1 MRVALFSHW
10 GCFVLYFPFAHTPL
24 ICEAHVHTIVH
35 TCSHV
40 CSRLLWLFV
49 VLPSQHTLCCFPNHW
64 QTAQTKNTQKNQ
76 ATMSCMGLD
85 FGYQTAVI
93 AVPKGGG
100 IEVVLND
107 YSKRATPYV

>member
-1 MRVALFSHW
+1 
-10 GCFVLYFPFAHTPL
+10 
-24 ICEAHVHTIVH
+24 
-35 TCSHV
+35 
-40 CSRLLWLFV
+40 
-49 VLPSQHTLCCFPNHW
+49 
-64 QTAQTKNTQKNQ
+64 
-76 ATMSCMGLD
+76 MSCMGLD